1 MPKYKIYWEVEIDG
15 EPATLELKGLWE
27 STETD
32 PSEVSIEVDADPDL
46 IGDDFIGY
54 PDNYDEEHEVVWNSF
69 PIAIRVDE
77 D

>member
-15 EPATLELKGLWE
+15 EPATLELKWLWE
-27 STETD
+27 SKETD
-32 PSEVSIEVDADPDL
+32 PDEVSLEVDADLDL

-54 PDNYDEEHEVVWNSF
+54 PDNYEEEHEVIWNSF